1 MKDVGPDLRQLID
14 SARAG
19 DTPTAAD
26 RERVRSALA
35 AALVSSGGP
44 AAPAAGPGARGWL
57 ARIGLA
63 VLLGGAL
70 IGGGWWFVSR
80 GTRDWRGDGK
90 QQVVAM
96 PEPEAD
102 VLPVAVADAEPGP
115 EPESEP
121 EPEPEPK
128 AEPAR
133 RAHPVRPVAK
143 ETGNLAEEARLL
155 REAEIARRAGDVA
168 RATSLLDEHARRFPR
183 GALAIERDAARVLVL
198 CDAGRATDA
207 RRLAARFLRRHP
219 RSPLADRVR
228 SACEAI
234 P

>member
-19 DTPTAAD
+19 DTPTTAD

-96 PEPEAD
+96 PEPGTD
-102 VLPVAVADAEPGP
+102 GHGIIVIMQ
-115 EPESEP
+115 S
-121 EPEPEPK
+121 
-128 AEPAR
+128 AR
-133 RAHPVRPVAK
+133 
-143 ETGNLAEEARLL
+143 N
-155 REAEIARRAGDVA
+155 D
-168 RATSLLDEHARRFPR
+168 
-183 GALAIERDAARVLVL
+183 
-198 CDAGRATDA
+198 GR
-207 RRLAARFLRRHP
+207 
-219 RSPLADRVR
+219 LADRR
-228 SACEAI
+228 GQA
-234 P
+234 PDG